1 MALDADAAGQGW
13 AVSARV
19 GIPPGWQRTGET
31 VMTRDDFRIAWC
43 WVGEGLRFVITR
55 AGSERVA
62 YRDDIPAA
70 VAVADE
76 WDNGSGQ

>member
-1 MALDADAAGQGW
+1 
-13 AVSARV
+13 
-19 GIPPGWQRTGET
+19 
-31 VMTRDDFRIAWC
+31 MTRDDSRIAWC
-43 WVGEGLRFVITR
+43 WVGEDLRFVITR